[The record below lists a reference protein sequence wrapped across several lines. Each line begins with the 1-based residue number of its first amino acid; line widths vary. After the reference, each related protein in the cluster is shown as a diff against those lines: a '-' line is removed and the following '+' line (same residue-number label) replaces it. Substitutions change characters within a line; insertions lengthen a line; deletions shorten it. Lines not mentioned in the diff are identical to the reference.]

1 MNNQLTKE
9 LKIGNALYT
18 SDYGKTYLLIDADTL
33 RAAELPITW
42 NLIGVLFYQ
51 DNKVVKFIQKTTQT
65 IGNMRLMK
73 DIVLEIPID
82 ELKEKLGIRD

>member
-1 MNNQLTKE
+1 MP
-9 LKIGNALYT
+9 YT

-33 RAAELPITW
+33 RAAELPATW
-42 NLIGVLFYQ
+42 NLIGTLFYQ
-51 DNKVVKFIQKTTQT
+51 DNKVAKFIQKITQT

-82 ELKEKLGIRD
+82 ELKKKLNIE